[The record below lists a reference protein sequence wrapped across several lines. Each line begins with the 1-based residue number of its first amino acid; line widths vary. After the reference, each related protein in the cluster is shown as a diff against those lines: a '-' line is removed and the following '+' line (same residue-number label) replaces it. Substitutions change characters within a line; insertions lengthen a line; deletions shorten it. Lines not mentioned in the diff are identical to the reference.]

1 MKPKRYPYSG
11 RIKKTTA
18 ETVAL
23 SLDKESIISLD
34 KESIIQSVYRK
45 NQSLHQEFGRGT
57 GTRTVFC

>member
-23 SLDKESIISLD
+23 SLDKESII
-34 KESIIQSVYRK
+34 QSVCRK
-45 NQSLHQEFGRGT
+45 NQSLHQEFGRGI